1 MIEHS
6 LMTKRMI
13 DKYPEHKPGSSEKR
27 FHCLI
32 HQLDIGILILDKNNI
47 VIYANPAAAAILS
60 TKVHTLLENPFPY
73 PVETEKFS
81 RINLNNE
88 DDLYLRT
95 AEIEW
100 EGKTSILVS
109 LYKVDQKAE
118 SGQKN
123 SVTKVKI
130 LFNAIQYPFFILD
143 VQKRILHNNPAAV
156 ETLKYNNSELT
167 GINFFELYPQ
177 RKWEEIKSILEGVTE
192 NQSTVFQIPV
202 LKKNGNQIPVQ
213 TCLSK
218 GEWDGNPVYF
228 AACNDISEQKRLE
241 LALQHSQEQLQ
252 LTMFSDSEFLWS
264 LETRKDGSV
273 NYQYL
278 SPSVERVT
286 GFPPEIFINGSRDW
300 LEIVHPEDRSFV
312 KETNSRRIVEGLRE
326 NIEYRIVLPDGKIR
340 WIRDNLKSRK
350 IIENRIRLDGVISDI
365 TERKRADE
373 ILQQTNEQLRLWVN
387 ELKQRNSE
395 VTLLNEMGDLLQS
408 CLSTENIFMVVKQF
422 TNELFPGQSGALYIL
437 DSSLNLLEAVISW
450 GDSPP
455 IETVFSPEDCWGLRR
470 NQLQAI
476 TDPNIQIR
484 CDHIGINEKRP
495 YLCVPMTAQTETLGL
510 LHIRGTEKE
519 PIDHLKQLALMMAGR
534 IAMALSNIRLS
545 ETLRKQSIRDPLT
558 GLFNRRYLEEMLGR
572 ELRRALRYNRPIGLI
587 YLDIDHF
594 KIFNDTYGHGAGD
607 AVLRELGSFLQ
618 SQIRGEDIAC
628 RYGGEE
634 FIIMLAEASLE
645 DTFKRAENL
654 CANIRQ
660 LRVGYGDKSLGNITV
675 SMGVSGFPDLGDEA
689 EKLIESADKALY
701 KAKKAGRNQVI
712 LAKIPERK

>member
-13 DKYPEHKPGSSEKR
+13 DQYPEHKPGYSENR
-27 FHCLI
+27 FHCLV
-32 HQLDIGILILDKNNI
+32 HQLEIGILILDKDNI
-47 VIYANPAAAAILS
+47 VDYANPAAASILS
-60 TKVHTLLENPFPY
+60 TTVHELLESAFPY
-73 PVETEKFS
+73 PVETEKLS
-81 RINLNNE
+81 RINLNGE
-88 DDLYLRT
+88 EDLYLRT
-95 AEIEW
+95 SEIEW
-100 EGKTSILVS
+100 EGKASTLVS
-109 LYKVDQKAE
+109 LYKKDQKTE
-118 SGQKN
+118 SGQN
-123 SVTKVKI
+123 SEGNKVKT
-130 LFNAIQYPFFILD
+130 LFKIMQDPFFILD
-143 VQKRILHNNPAAV
+143 VQKRIIHNNPASA
-156 ETLKYNNSELT
+156 EFLKFNEKELIGT
-167 GINFFELYPQ
+167 RFYELFPQ
-177 RKWEEIKSILEGVTE
+177 RKWEEIKSILEDVRE
-192 NQSTVFQIPV
+192 NHPILFQIPIQ
-202 LKKNGNQIPVQ
+202 KKNGSQLPVQ
-213 TCLSK
+213 TRLAK
-218 GEWDGNPVYF
+218 GEWDNKPVYF
-228 AACNDISEQKRLE
+228 AACTDISEQKRLE
-241 LALQHSQEQLQ
+241 LSLQHSQEQLQ

-264 LETRKDGSV
+264 LETRKDGSM

-278 SPSVERVT
+278 SQSVEKVT
-286 GFPPEIFINGSRDW
+286 GFPPEIFLNGSRDW
-300 LEIVHPEDRSFV
+300 LEIVHPDDRAFV

-408 CLSTENIFMVVKQF
+408 CLSTENIYMVVKQF
-422 TNELFPGQSGALYIL
+422 AHELFPGQSGALYIL

-455 IETVFSPEDCWGLRR
+455 VETVFSPEDCWGLRR

-484 CDHIGINEKRP
+484 CDHIGVNEKRP

-510 LHIRGTEKE
+510 LHIRGTENAS
-519 PIDHLKQLALMMAGR
+519 IDHLKQLALMMAGR

-634 FIIMLAEASLE
+634 FIIMLAEASLS

-654 CANIRQ
+654 CADIRQ

-675 SMGVSGFPDLGDEA
+675 SMGVSGFPELGDEA
-689 EKLIESADKALY
+689 EVLIESADKALY
-701 KAKKAGRNQVI
+701 KAKKAGRNRVV
-712 LAKIPERK
+712 LARTPEKK